1 MLILHGLSV
10 ALMLNKISHE
20 KFGKCDIPSFIEVLR
35 LRDGEELPAVEVI
48 DAMNEAF
55 ALAFN
60 VTAKQ
65 GLKYSATVET
75 IALAGL
81 YTACSVPDQ
90 ITDEDVILNRV
101 VFATANARAVSRLLL
116 TEEKQIIFEKI
127 LDKYGFGHLIGI
139 RLISYT
145 DTMWM
150 EI

>member
-1 MLILHGLSV
+1 
-10 ALMLNKISHE
+10 MLNKISHE
-20 KFGKCDIPSFIEVLR
+20 KFGKCEIPDFIEVLR
-35 LRDGEELPAVEVI
+35 MREGDELPSVESV

-55 ALAFN
+55 AIAFN

-81 YTACSVPDQ
+81 YTACSAPGQ
-90 ITDEDVILNRV
+90 ISDDDVILNRV
-101 VFATANARAVSRLLL
+101 VFATANARAISRLLL
-116 TEEKQIIFEKI
+116 TDEKQMVFEGI
-127 LDKYGFGHLIGI
+127 LDKFGFGHLIGI